1 MEPAHFE
8 GWLLRASLPEEGV
21 QPPFVGR
28 TGRWRP
34 RILFSVSLSLFFFF
48 KKKKQHSMWIKNI
61 FKKSLK

>member
-48 KKKKQHSMWIKNI
+48 KKKNNI
-61 FKKSLK
+61 PCGLKTFLKKV